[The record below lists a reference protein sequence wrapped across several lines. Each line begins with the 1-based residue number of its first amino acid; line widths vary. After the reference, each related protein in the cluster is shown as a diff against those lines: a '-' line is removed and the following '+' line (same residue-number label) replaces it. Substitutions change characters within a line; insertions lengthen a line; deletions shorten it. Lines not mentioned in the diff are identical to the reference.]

1 MREEWRPVK
10 GYEDRYEVS
19 NMGVVRSIT
28 RVTSYGR
35 RRKSKEIYVKTING
49 YRVVSLFDGKRRNHK
64 IHRLVADAFIPNPEN
79 KPCVDHIDTIRTN
92 NNVNNLRWVTY
103 KENSHNP
110 LSLKAQQEAIAKRWN
125 LNNKS
130 N

>member
-1 MREEWRPVK
+1 MKEEWRPVK

-19 NMGVVRSIT
+19 NMGLVRSIT

-64 IHRLVADAFIPNPEN
+64 IHRLVANAFIPNPEN

-103 KENSHNP
+103 EENSHNP
-110 LSLKAQQEAIAKRWN
+110 LSLKAQREAIAKRWK